1 MLLVAHCNHSK
12 LKSAVQHYLVQFGQD
27 FGIVNQLMNSHP
39 TQKMVEVVSEAY
51 ASFSKFL
58 AKAVKYYKESKL
70 MSALKAFGFPW
81 ETKFQALVDQIEAA
95 FRRVKDIAR
104 AGHLGI
110 SVKTH
115 QMVGDIGAGQEKLRL
130 EMRQGS
136 IELHQQLKIEMKD
149 EVQALFESFDRNWIS
164 RFEQIMIQSA
174 QTQAALPS
182 TQENMKLEY
191 GQSLT
196 TAASSTGRHIDN
208 ERSATVRSVSYLADH
223 ASKPKRLKRF
233 RDKSFTLLQ
242 NMDDDQAKLN
252 ARLRHT
258 TTQDLQQI
266 MGLLGHSDVRNWLQT
281 SASSLLWV
289 NTFRCSGLT
298 DWATTFASRVVE
310 YAEKISN
317 MTVLYQFC
325 GTHPASQPI
334 STPLVLVQ
342 SLIMQMIQQ
351 HHKQFVHKAFP
362 FTLEH
367 FQDAEN
373 DMEDLWGLFC
383 NCCAESGAPC
393 VWVIVD
399 HVDNLRKGEDYDA
412 LLQHLQQLTE
422 DETRVF
428 KVFASARSTGT
439 PLTISAVAK
448 SGSETSRVATITVP
462 KALSS
467 TDAALMS
474 RQKRMARVPD
484 SHSEDCNVPKANID
498 ALLHSSE
505 EESESSAEDE
515 NRFLIE
521 SPKSLSFST
530 STRLHRLSE
539 ESDASDSS
547 MEFTQRDPFASSEES
562 DTDVAHETEADSS
575 SDEVFL
581 PKAHTALS
589 SSEEDEDSEES
600 SSPKPKRSPRGRS
613 STSAPSPLLRLVPGE
628 RSRAEAPDITADS
641 NMDGDRSKRV

>member
-51 ASFSKFL
+51 AAFSKFL

-70 MSALKAFGFPW
+70 MSALKAFAFPW

-136 IELHQQLKIEMKD
+136 IELHQQLKIELKD

-182 TQENMKLEY
+182 TQEKMKLEY

-196 TAASSTGRHIDN
+196 TEASSTGRHIDN

-266 MGLLGHSDVRNWLQT
+266 MGLLRQSDVRNWLQT

-310 YAEKISN
+310 YAEKINN

-342 SLIMQMIQQ
+342 SLIMQVIQQ
-351 HHKQFVHKAFP
+351 HHKQFVRKAFP

-412 LLQHLQQLTE
+412 LLQRLQQLTE
-422 DETRVF
+422 DEKCVF
-428 KVFASARSTGT
+428 KVFVSARSTGN
-439 PLTISAVAK
+439 PPIISAAAK
-448 SGSETSRVATITVP
+448 SGSESSVTTITVP

-474 RQKRMARVPD
+474 RQNRPARMPD
-484 SHSEDCNVPKANID
+484 RYSEDGNVPKANID

-505 EESESSAEDE
+505 EDSESGAEYD
-515 NRFLIE
+515 NRFLVE

-530 STRLHRLSE
+530 SNRLSE
-539 ESDASDSS
+539 ESEISDSS

-562 DTDVAHETEADSS
+562 DTDVAHETEEDSS

-589 SSEEDEDSEES
+589 SSEDDEDSGDS
-600 SSPKPKRSPRGRS
+600 SSPKPKRRPRGRS
-613 STSAPSPLLRLVPGE
+613 STSAAVTQL
-628 RSRAEAPDITADS
+628 EAGA
-641 NMDGDRSKRV
+641 R